1 MTNNVCSDFVLGKL
15 WIFQLIIQ
23 VIKWFTICL
32 SYYLDTLILHRQF
45 LFYFILLL
53 YKSAKFPSS
62 IKAMKS
68 KQSSLGL
75 ERQSISEKHTLLM
88 EKIHSSPLHHV
99 ADRYLSFQLFSLFW
113 LPQAL
118 GTCIFHKKKY
128 TQAHHSCTIHK
139 ILKKKVMLASLGFVG
154 SWIIT
159 F

>member
-1 MTNNVCSDFVLGKL
+1 MFRLCLCKL

-53 YKSAKFPSS
+53 YTSAKFPSS

-75 ERQSISEKHTLLM
+75 ERQSSSEKHTLLM

-99 ADRYLSFQLFSLFW
+99 ADRCLSVRYFPYSD
-113 LPQAL
+113 
-118 GTCIFHKKKY
+118 FHKHREHAYFIKKY
-128 TQAHHSCTIHK
+128 TQANHSCTIHK